1 MTTTTRP
8 TRATPGTVTHDNRPM
23 TYAHGQRAAY
33 VLDRCRCEPCRTA
46 NRAASQADR
55 DRLAPATVDATP
67 ARAHLAMLAAAG
79 VGLKTVA
86 KRSGVSHGALSKLV
100 HGTAGRAP
108 SKRIRPDTEARI
120 LAIHP
125 NAAADGARVPAAP
138 IWTLIDEMVTA
149 GVPRRRIAEHIGQT
163 GAGLQLGRDMVSAA
177 HARTIRALHADWTA
191 GRVQLARHSRH
202 GAPRPVAAP
211 TSEPDYIDRAAI
223 LLDLAEL
230 LEAANDQPWRRDA
243 ACRGRDPHIWHPAT
257 TDTRMITAAKRICA
271 ACLVRSQCLAAHLD
285 QRDGI
290 FGGLTPAE
298 RRDRRRMEV
307 RAG

>member
-1 MTTTTRP
+1 
-8 TRATPGTVTHDNRPM
+8 
-23 TYAHGQRAAY
+23 
-33 VLDRCRCEPCRTA
+33 
-46 NRAASQADR
+46 
-55 DRLAPATVDATP
+55 
-67 ARAHLAMLAAAG
+67 MLAKAG

-86 KRSGVSHGALSKLV
+86 AVSGVSTGALSKLV
-100 HGTAGRAP
+100 YGKRGRAP
-108 SKRIRPDTEARI
+108 SRRIRPDTMARI
-120 LAIHP
+120 LAVTP

-138 IWTLIDEMVTA
+138 IWALIDEMIAA
-149 GVPRRRIAEHIGQT
+149 GVPRVRIAEHIGQT
-163 GAGLQLGRDMVSAA
+163 GPGLQLGHDMVSAA

-191 GRVQLARHSRH
+191 GRVQLTRHTRH

-211 TSEPDYIDRAAI
+211 TREPDYIDRAAI

-243 ACRGRDPHIWHPAT
+243 ACRGRDPHIWHPAD
-257 TDTRMITAAKRICA
+257 TDTRMIAAAKRICA
-271 ACLVRSQCLAAHLD
+271 ACLVRTQCLSAHLD
-285 QRDGI
+285 HRDGI